1 MPERT
6 NRSSPTP
13 QEPPRTAEE
22 LRRLT
27 SGFLHEVNNALNP
40 VLAAAFLLD
49 QKAGDVAS
57 VREIAAQL
65 KRTAEDL
72 GRQSR
77 LLGTVLRAGA
87 KRSPLPPDVTVQRG
101 TPIGLELPP
110 VDPVTSRGL
119 AASPSPAIRVLI
131 ADDQAQ
137 DRSLM
142 LDVLQAFGH
151 VVVAQA
157 TSGDDAIA
165 QAGTTSPDAVLLD
178 VHMPGV
184 SGIEAAKRIREAS
197 PDTAIVL
204 FTGDATLELSDDD
217 LEQTAAVAFLAK
229 PAAPKSLDASLR
241 VAVRKARELKAARE
255 EAADAKRQL
264 ANRKLIDRAKGL
276 LMARMSIAEPEA
288 YRFLQRTSQNRAVP
302 LVEIARIIVD
312 GDGALS

>member
-1 MPERT
+1 M
-6 NRSSPTP
+6 
-13 QEPPRTAEE
+13 
-22 LRRLT
+22 RRLT
-27 SGFLHEVNNALNP
+27 SGFVHEVNNALNP

-49 QKAGDVAS
+49 QKANDPAA
-57 VREIAAQL
+57 VREIASQL
-65 KRTAEDL
+65 KRTAEAL
-72 GRQSR
+72 SRQSR
-77 LLGTVLRAGA
+77 LLGDTLRASA
-87 KRSPLPPDVTVQRG
+87 NQRRSTPPDAAVHRG
-101 TPIGLELPP
+101 TPMGVDLPA

-137 DRSLM
+137 ERSLL

-151 VVVAQA
+151 EVVAQA
-157 TSGDDAIA
+157 TSGDDAVA
-165 QAGTTSPDAVLLD
+165 QARQTTPDAVLLD

-184 SGIEAAKRIREAS
+184 SGIEAAKRIRAVS

-204 FTGDATLELSDDD
+204 FTGDATLQLSDDD

-241 VAVRKARELKAARE
+241 VAVRKARELKTARE

-264 ANRKLIDRAKGL
+264 ANRKMIDRAKGL
-276 LMARMSIAEPEA
+276 LMTRMSIGEPEA

-302 LVEIARIIVD
+302 LAEIARIIVE
-312 GDGALS
+312 GDGTLR